1 MAYDITRDYI
11 RHGNARSGEEIQGVH
26 FIVAHD
32 TGNPGSDA
40 YDNRAYF
47 DVHQPSASAHT
58 FIDDADILEIVPLS
72 EKAWHV
78 RYEVS
83 ADNRLYDANSN
94 DAAVG
99 AELCWGGDIDF
110 WEAYARYVWYI
121 AYLCKKYKL
130 NPRADIV
137 AHSRLDPSRR
147 SDPQNALNR
156 YGISWNEFINDVAET
171 NGGGHV
177 DVNEKVKGVTIIRL
191 IDEGDRGP
199 AVKKA
204 QKLLK
209 ALGYYGGNI
218 DEIFGPKTKSAVR
231 SFQHDQ
237 KIQVDGIIGPVT
249 GKHLQQ
255 ATEKAKPADQYN
267 LDAIIP
273 YPGRYIEH
281 GSRGKDV
288 KRVQRAVGV
297 RPDGIYGPVTK
308 AAIKAYQR
316 RHGLA
321 VDGIVGPETWNMMF

>member
-1 MAYDITRDYI
+1 MSYNIKKDYI
-11 RHGNARSGEEIQGVH
+11 RFGNARSGQDIEDVR

-40 YDNRAYF
+40 NDNRDYF

-58 FIDDADILEIVPLS
+58 FIDDSDILEIVPLS

-78 RYEVS
+78 RYGVS
-83 ADNRLYDANSN
+83 ADNRLYGENSN

-99 AELCWGGDIDF
+99 VELCWGGDIDF

-171 NGGGHV
+171 NGGRRI
-177 DVNEKVKGVTIIRL
+177 DVEEKVKGVTVTRL
-191 IDEGDRGP
+191 IDEGDRGS

-209 ALGYYGGNI
+209 VLGYYGGNI
-218 DEIFGPKTKSAVR
+218 DGIFGPKTKSAVR

-249 GKHLQQ
+249 SKHLQQ
-255 ATEKAKPADQYN
+255 ATEPADQYN
-267 LDAIIP
+267 LDAIVP

-297 RPDGIYGPVTK
+297 RPDGIYGPVTE
-308 AAIKAYQR
+308 AAVKDYQR
-316 RHGLA
+316 RHDLT
-321 VDGIVGPETWNMMF
+321 VDGIVGPATWNVMF